1 MPYAVVLGED
11 ELAAGVVKIKE
22 MGLPDGHPEKNGVD
36 VKLADLVGEVRSR
49 LDSHGTKEAKLV
61 RAVQAVQLEEAV

>member
-22 MGLPDGHPEKNGVD
+22 MGLPDGHPDKNGID
-36 VKLADLVGEVRSR
+36 VKLADLVAEVRSR
-49 LDSHGTKEAKLV
+49 LAAHGTKEANLV
-61 RAVQAVQLEEAV
+61 RAVQAVKLEEAV

>member
-22 MGLPDGHPEKNGVD
+22 MGLPDGHPDKNGID
-36 VKLADLVGEVRSR
+36 VKLADLVAEVRSR
-49 LDSHGTKEAKLV
+49 LAARGTKEANLV
-61 RAVQAVQLEEAV
+61 RAVQAVKLEEAV

>member
-22 MGLPDGHPEKNGVD
+22 MGLPDGHPDKNGID
-36 VKLADLVGEVRSR
+36 VKLADLVAEVRSR
-49 LDSHGTKEAKLV
+49 LAACGTKEAKLV